1 MQMEQLWGVLEVHE
15 SHFKFCSQ
23 VIVGRMIENEGG
35 TSFEYQIVTA
45 PWIKITSL
53 SYNQW
58 YTTFQLPGICIDRT
72 HCNQSEEYY
81 LQTIPNLAKCSY
93 LAQKS
98 VVL

>member
-1 MQMEQLWGVLEVHE
+1 MQMEQLWDVLEVHE

-23 VIVGRMIENEGG
+23 VAVGRMIENEGG
-35 TSFEYQIVTA
+35 ASFEHQIVTA

-58 YTTFQLPGICIDRT
+58 HTTFQLFGICIDRT

-81 LQTIPNLAKCSY
+81 LQKILNLA
-93 LAQKS
+93 
-98 VVL
+98 